1 MSSKSSKSDPAT
13 SLPDSVIVGKVR
25 KPHGIR
31 GEVVVEI
38 LSDVGSRFE
47 PGAEVEIVRGTLSRQ
62 RARIAAIRRGR
73 GEAIVRFEGWES
85 RDDATELRGALLE
98 VSRTE
103 VPPAPAGSFYFFELV
118 GCVCEDASNGELG
131 TVERILEDGGGLVLE
146 IRRETDT
153 LLVPFV
159 KAYLKAVDRIG
170 RRIQVDL
177 PEGLIEICTS
187 RF

>member
-1 MSSKSSKSDPAT
+1 MPRSWRRGFTVVLILVALYSVRSNWFTGSEEHSTGLSSGTAT
-13 SLPDSVIVGKVR
+13 RLEEAFQKQQSGL
-25 KPHGIR
+25 
-31 GEVVVEI
+31 VVE
-38 LSDVGSRFE
+38 
-47 PGAEVEIVRGTLSRQ
+47 GA
-62 RARIAAIRRGR
+62 
-73 GEAIVRFEGWES
+73 
-85 RDDATELRGALLE
+85 
-98 VSRTE
+98 
-103 VPPAPAGSFYFFELV
+103 
-118 GCVCEDASNGELG
+118 G